1 VGGPPAENFEILDG
15 RRCNLGIYLRKM
27 KLFNWFKKCRFFRLK
42 FGSSQR
48 EIEEIQVSQNAT
60 KLEPTDNAIA
70 NTEYTC
76 RC

>member
-1 VGGPPAENFEILDG
+1 
-15 RRCNLGIYLRKM
+15 M
-27 KLFNWFKKCRFFRLK
+27 KLFNWFNKCRFFRLK

-76 RC
+76 RY